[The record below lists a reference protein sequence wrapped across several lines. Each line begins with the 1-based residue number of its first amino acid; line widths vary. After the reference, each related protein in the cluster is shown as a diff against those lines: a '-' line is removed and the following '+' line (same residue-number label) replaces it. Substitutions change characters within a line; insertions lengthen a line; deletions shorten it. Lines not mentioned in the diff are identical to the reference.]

1 MGVNNLF
8 QFCAISVHTILDS
21 FSGWYIKLS
30 GIVWTQ
36 PELHA
41 KKDSI
46 PIRSFSSITQCYS
59 QLFLHGHLRQTPV
72 TVSLIFQSV
81 STGQILCASSNSIQ
95 IRKSLPHHHLWSQAQ
110 GSTFLI
116 CDKNST
122 IPGIPN
128 SCLLASLEASGKFLF
143 FLRSVRAIKDTN
155 SPFSLTIGSFP
166 VIQEEALYIKN
177 GQYTFLW

>member
-1 MGVNNLF
+1 MLK
-8 QFCAISVHTILDS
+8 ST
-21 FSGWYIKLS
+21 
-30 GIVWTQ
+30 
-36 PELHA
+36 
-41 KKDSI
+41 
-46 PIRSFSSITQCYS
+46 FSSWTP
-59 QLFLHGHLRQTPV
+59 LFNRNFLKMDTSCSSSDFS
-72 TVSLIFQSV
+72 VSLYWTYSLCQFQQHPDKKKF
-81 STGQILCASSNSIQ
+81 TAPSS
-95 IRKSLPHHHLWSQAQ
+95 LWSQAQ

-177 GQYTFLW
+177 GQYPFLYCTQEGQRALWSWSVMWYKNAKLELMLYKVDSGIYSISSIVC